1 MVEAGSSVRE
11 LKQFLS
17 AEGHLEIERLVLEFY
32 KEQKGQA
39 LPLGPPIGREVYV
52 SNLRSR
58 DGRQRVPKL
67 TILDSSGKSWMTL
80 SKEDFEYIM
89 KRKDDINKELIR
101 YEKRLD

>member
-1 MVEAGSSVRE
+1 MQMEQWLCA
-11 LKQFLS
+11 LQPKK
-17 AEGHLEIERLVLEFY
+17 FY